1 MIRKISVKSAFA
13 ATALAACAV
22 ISPAFAQDADAPAA
36 ALEEAAADGLP
47 SAPQE
52 VKPFTALVR
61 CSRAKGVV
69 QILKPGASDWTPVEE
84 GRYYPLGTSFR
95 TVPDQ
100 GQPASA
106 EFAFGPMSFVR
117 LTGAA
122 EVATKAIAIG
132 EPSRT
137 VVLKSGRVMVNVP
150 RTLKEGLFFVT
161 APFFACSNLAGESL
175 FDYKPLGDG
184 DEAVVR
190 CVTGSLALE
199 GRHYKIPRMVA
210 ANQVRIRS
218 TGDDLYSWLRGER
231 GDSKVFLDQGLVT
244 EKNFETGEE
253 KDVQKTYEFSLSP
266 RCAIKIFRRRS
277 PVGGNML
284 VSMMATDATGVIK
297 TRCAFAEGR
306 SNVNSG
312 ELVIA
317 PVVAS
322 NAEKEKAK
330 AASEETEEVEAVEVK
345 PAKAPAK
352 KKTVEEE
359 ETPKEEDPPKEEEE
373 KKDDEKKDNKS
384 DDDDI

>member
-1 MIRKISVKSAFA
+1 MIRKISAKSAFA

-22 ISPAFAQDADAPAA
+22 VAPARAQDADAPAA
-36 ALEEAAADGLP
+36 ALEAAAADGLP
-47 SAPQE
+47 SVPQE

-61 CSRAKGVV
+61 CARAKGVV
-69 QILKPGASDWTPVEE
+69 LVLKPGASDWAAAEE

-95 TVPDQ
+95 TAPEQD
-100 GQPASA
+100 QPASA
-106 EFAFGPMSFVR
+106 EFAFGPMSYVR

-132 EPSRT
+132 DPART

-150 RTLKEGLFFVT
+150 RTLKEGLFFVA
-161 APFFACSNLAGESL
+161 APYFTCSNLAGESL

-184 DEAVVR
+184 DEVVVR

-231 GDSKVFLDQGLVT
+231 GDSKVFLDQGLMT

-266 RCAIKIFRRRS
+266 RCAVKIFRRRS

-297 TRCAFAEGR
+297 TRCAYAEGR

-312 ELVIA
+312 ELVIT
-317 PVVAS
+317 PVVAT

-352 KKTVEEE
+352 KEVAEEE
-359 ETPKEEDPPKEEEE
+359 PPQEKE
-373 KKDDEKKDNKS
+373 KKDDEKKENKS

>member
-1 MIRKISVKSAFA
+1 MIRKISAKSAFA

-22 ISPAFAQDADAPAA
+22 VAPARAQDADAPAA
-36 ALEEAAADGLP
+36 ALEAAAADGLP
-47 SAPQE
+47 SVPQE

-61 CSRAKGVV
+61 CARAKGVV
-69 QILKPGASDWTPVEE
+69 LVLKPGASDWAAAEE

-95 TVPDQ
+95 TAPEQD
-100 GQPASA
+100 QPASA
-106 EFAFGPMSFVR
+106 EFAFGPMSYVR

-132 EPSRT
+132 DPART

-150 RTLKEGLFFVT
+150 RTLKEGLFFVA
-161 APFFACSNLAGESL
+161 APYFTCSNLAGESL

-231 GDSKVFLDQGLVT
+231 GDSKVFLDQGLMT

-253 KDVQKTYEFSLSP
+253 KDIQKTYEFSLSP
-266 RCAIKIFRRRS
+266 RCAVKIFRRRS

-297 TRCAFAEGR
+297 TRCAYAEGR

-317 PVVAS
+317 PVVAT

-352 KKTVEEE
+352 KEVAEEE
-359 ETPKEEDPPKEEEE
+359 PPKEEE
-373 KKDDEKKDNKS
+373 KKDDEKKENKS

>member
-1 MIRKISVKSAFA
+1 MIRKISAKSAFA

-22 ISPAFAQDADAPAA
+22 VAPARAQDADAPAA
-36 ALEEAAADGLP
+36 ALEAAAADGLP
-47 SAPQE
+47 SVPQE

-61 CSRAKGVV
+61 CARAKGVV
-69 QILKPGASDWTPVEE
+69 LVLKPGASDWAAAEE

-95 TVPDQ
+95 TAPEQD
-100 GQPASA
+100 QPASA
-106 EFAFGPMSFVR
+106 EFAFGPMSYVR

-132 EPSRT
+132 DPART

-150 RTLKEGLFFVT
+150 RTLKEGLFFVA
-161 APFFACSNLAGESL
+161 APYFTCSNLAGESL

-231 GDSKVFLDQGLVT
+231 GDSKVFLDQGLMT

-266 RCAIKIFRRRS
+266 RCAVKIFRRRS

-297 TRCAFAEGR
+297 TRCAYAEGR

-317 PVVAS
+317 PVVAT

-352 KKTVEEE
+352 KEVAEEE
-359 ETPKEEDPPKEEEE
+359 PPKEEE
-373 KKDDEKKDNKS
+373 KKDDEKKENKS

>member
-1 MIRKISVKSAFA
+1 
-13 ATALAACAV
+13 
-22 ISPAFAQDADAPAA
+22 
-36 ALEEAAADGLP
+36 
-47 SAPQE
+47 
-52 VKPFTALVR
+52 
-61 CSRAKGVV
+61 
-69 QILKPGASDWTPVEE
+69 
-84 GRYYPLGTSFR
+84 
-95 TVPDQ
+95 
-100 GQPASA
+100 
-106 EFAFGPMSFVR
+106 MSYVR

-132 EPSRT
+132 DPART

-150 RTLKEGLFFVT
+150 RTLKEGLFFVA
-161 APFFACSNLAGESL
+161 APYFTCSNLAGESL

-184 DEAVVR
+184 DEVVVR

-231 GDSKVFLDQGLVT
+231 GDSKVFLDQGLMT

-266 RCAIKIFRRRS
+266 RCAVKIFRRRS

-297 TRCAFAEGR
+297 TRCAYAEGR

-317 PVVAS
+317 PVVAT

-352 KKTVEEE
+352 KEVAEEE
-359 ETPKEEDPPKEEEE
+359 PPQEKE
-373 KKDDEKKDNKS
+373 KKDDEKKENKS